1 MNPMTLQQM
10 FDLADTIRTAWEA
23 AATEHPDIA
32 VLFEVDAP
40 YLTIWDGK
48 RCECKRHRIL
58 ENVYDVPGHRR
69 KAQAFLC
76 IMPGE
81 NDEEGIDIVNVH
93 APSGKPKL
101 TDSHRYHLIRNL
113 LQSSSMA
120 IPTKQ
125 IGEGRFVLGG
135 DMNTIELGLS
145 QILNKLRS
153 FGILKTSNEVLS
165 PKWGKHGDM
174 CVVGGFTTTLVQG
187 RARNHDPQHEPYGI
201 AWQRQPQHATA
212 CWRKM
217 TTASDKV
224 AVRSERHTSQLPLET
239 APVLAWPATEQPDG
253 TGDSVT
259 IRPDRHLSQL
269 PLKQVYQ
276 PTWPATE
283 QPDEPVE
290 TKVSL
295 DTDSETTRHAT
306 EQPQPD
312 ENEPPTLIEPEQE
325 IAYVI
330 VNAFLDNVTFQSTAA
345 EGVIKRI
352 ILTTDIV
359 KQRIWPP
366 DMLHNIDEVF
376 RPIFFH
382 YPNGLSDRTRAEP
395 RDASQYIIQW
405 REIAEMR
412 ERLPEGVPRGSQLS
426 ASQVQNIMHQYID
439 NFIHNEAYGIQRA
452 QSYTKNKSRA
462 EARLRRLCGSVLM
475 AKAIWAVGLPNIPE
489 AMFAKERM
497 LDTLVPA
504 TEQQPQLEPDV
515 LESIATSTEW
525 ILTWLDMLA
534 NSIQSHK
541 ATPAYQEH
549 ARKSGTQKN
558 QSGLTATELIVKESK
573 QLEAQRKYGQAQ
585 RSVRLLVTPNSQ
597 PAYIRTSTEL
607 SGNS

>member
-10 FDLADTIRTAWEA
+10 FDLADTIRIAWEA

>member
-1 MNPMTLQQM
+1 
-10 FDLADTIRTAWEA
+10 
-23 AATEHPDIA
+23 
-32 VLFEVDAP
+32 
-40 YLTIWDGK
+40 
-48 RCECKRHRIL
+48 
-58 ENVYDVPGHRR
+58 
-69 KAQAFLC
+69 
-76 IMPGE
+76 
-81 NDEEGIDIVNVH
+81 
-93 APSGKPKL
+93 
-101 TDSHRYHLIRNL
+101 
-113 LQSSSMA
+113 
-120 IPTKQ
+120 
-125 IGEGRFVLGG
+125 
-135 DMNTIELGLS
+135 
-145 QILNKLRS
+145 
-153 FGILKTSNEVLS
+153 
-165 PKWGKHGDM
+165 
-174 CVVGGFTTTLVQG
+174 
-187 RARNHDPQHEPYGI
+187 
-201 AWQRQPQHATA
+201 
-212 CWRKM
+212 M

-295 DTDSETTRHAT
+295 DIDSETTRHAT

-359 KQRIWPP
+359 KQRVWPP

-597 PAYIRTSTEL
+597 PAYIRTATEL
-607 SGNS
+607 SDNS

>member
-1 MNPMTLQQM
+1 
-10 FDLADTIRTAWEA
+10 
-23 AATEHPDIA
+23 
-32 VLFEVDAP
+32 
-40 YLTIWDGK
+40 
-48 RCECKRHRIL
+48 
-58 ENVYDVPGHRR
+58 
-69 KAQAFLC
+69 
-76 IMPGE
+76 
-81 NDEEGIDIVNVH
+81 
-93 APSGKPKL
+93 
-101 TDSHRYHLIRNL
+101 
-113 LQSSSMA
+113 
-120 IPTKQ
+120 
-125 IGEGRFVLGG
+125 
-135 DMNTIELGLS
+135 MNTIELGLS

-153 FGILKTSNEVLS
+153 IGILKTSHEVLS

-224 AVRSERHTSQLPLET
+224 AVCSERHTSQLPLET
-239 APVLAWPATEQPDG
+239 APMLAWPATEQPGG
-253 TGDSVT
+253 TGDSVS

-295 DTDSETTRHAT
+295 DIDSETTRHAT

-352 ILTTDIV
+352 ILTTDNV
-359 KQRIWPP
+359 KKRIWPP

-405 REIAEMR
+405 REIAEWR

-439 NFIHNEAYGIQRA
+439 NFIHNEAYGTQRA

-462 EARLRRLCGSVLM
+462 EVRLRRLCGSVLM

-497 LDTLVPA
+497 FDTLVPA
-504 TEQQPQLEPDV
+504 TEQQPQLGPDV
-515 LESIATSTEW
+515 LESIATATEW

-597 PAYIRTSTEL
+597 PAYIRTATEL

>member
-10 FDLADTIRTAWEA
+10 FDLADTIRIAWEA

-40 YLTIWDGK
+40 YLTICDGN

-58 ENVYDVPGHRR
+58 ENVYDVPGHLR

-201 AWQRQPQHATA
+201 AWQRQPQHATEQL
-212 CWRKM
+212 

-224 AVRSERHTSQLPLET
+224 AVRPERHTSQLPLET

-295 DTDSETTRHAT
+295 DIDSETTRHAT